1 MCRGDRPRRRLDFEP
16 RPAPRGPD
24 ALVRDRFRAQHLAVD
39 DRRVHRRLGG
49 APRSRRPRRGDGLRH
64 RLDARRADRADGQG
78 RAALRIWDGV
88 AIPAAIAASTS
99 RIKIGTWVLSSLHRN
114 PGITAKAAA
123 TIDEISGGRFV
134 LGLGAGH
141 AGSGAHAFGLPE
153 DHVYDRFEEALQI
166 VVPLLRQG
174 RADFEGNYHVA
185 RDLVQLPPGPRPNA
199 IPIVLAGHGPKGYR
213 HAARLADVWSCY
225 AEEASAVS
233 ELGPRVAA
241 FEEACAEVGRDPG
254 SVGRSAG
261 VVVAPLEPAGATGMF
276 GAMIGGSAEQ
286 IADALRPFR
295 AAGFTQLELLLHPQY
310 ARLAR
315 GDGPRARAARR
326 RLTNR
331 SRRAP
336 HRGVVV
342 RPRVTSGWNGV
353 MISTSWCFGSCPCR

>member
-1 MCRGDRPRRRLDFEP
+1 MRSFEIGVVLSSWRSTTDGSTVGWPELRDFAVRAEAMGFDTVWTPDELIGRMVKDGPRF
-16 RPAPRGPD
+16 G
-24 ALVRDRFRAQHLAVD
+24 F
-39 DRRVHRRLGG
+39 
-49 APRSRRPRRGDGLRH
+49 
-64 RLDARRADRADGQG
+64 
-78 RAALRIWDGV
+78 WDGV

-141 AGSGAHAFGLPE
+141 AGSGARAFGLPE

-166 VVPLLRQG
+166 VVPLLRMG
-174 RADFEGNYHVA
+174 RADFEGQYHVA
-185 RDLVQLPPGPRPNA
+185 RDLPQLPPGPRPNA

-225 AEEASAVS
+225 AEEASDVS

-261 VVVAPLEPAGATGMF
+261 VVVAPMEPAGSTGMF
-276 GAMIGGSAEQ
+276 GTMIGGSAEQ
-286 IADALRPFR
+286 IADALRSFR
-295 AAGFTQLELLLHPQY
+295 AAGFTQLELLLQPQTPGSLE
-310 ARLAR
+310 AM
-315 GDGPRARAARR
+315 
-326 RLTNR
+326 
-331 SRRAP
+331 AP
-336 HRGVVV
+336 VLELLDAD
-342 RPRVTSGWNGV
+342 
-353 MISTSWCFGSCPCR
+353 